1 MHAKGKN
8 QISGN
13 FSGKYP
19 KVKQQTQKLQKGGDL
34 MGYSSELEKLN
45 LLFEKVDP
53 SKQKL
58 SERLL
63 EEAAFLSDE
72 LNIQRD
78 LIKKSGGMVKVHPT
92 DPSRQKQTEVG
103 KQYLKTLQA
112 YSLVIKTL
120 NGILAKNSVD
130 DDDEFDQFE
139 KEEYDE

>member
-1 MHAKGKN
+1 M
-8 QISGN
+8 S
-13 FSGKYP
+13 
-19 KVKQQTQKLQKGGDL
+19 
-34 MGYSSELEKLN
+34 YSSELEKLN
-45 LLFEKVDP
+45 SLFEKVDP

-72 LNIQRD
+72 LDIQRD
-78 LIKKSGGMVKVHPT
+78 LIRKSGGMVKVHPT

-120 NGILAKNSVD
+120 NGILTKNSVD